1 VQVRLLYDYNKIFF
15 CKNSFIT
22 KLFDTT
28 GAMLLNMRG
37 RNRGS
42 RPKHFPRRRRRR
54 RRRRTHGLQRI
65 VRRQIISPLLSLAQ

>member
-1 VQVRLLYDYNKIFF
+1 MYDYNKIFF
-15 CKNSFIT
+15 FKNSFIT

-54 RRRRTHGLQRI
+54 RRRTHGLQRI
-65 VRRQIISPLLSLAQ
+65 VRRKIISPLLSLAQ